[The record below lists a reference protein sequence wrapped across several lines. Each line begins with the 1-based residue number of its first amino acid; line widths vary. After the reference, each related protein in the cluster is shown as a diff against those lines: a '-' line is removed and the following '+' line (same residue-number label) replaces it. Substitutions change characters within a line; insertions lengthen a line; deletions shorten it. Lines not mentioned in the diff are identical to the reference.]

1 MSEFKGTKGE
11 WFSCCTN
18 AKPHF
23 LFADNGETTI
33 CSFYQKQDDGTI
45 LNIEEVRANAKLIA
59 CAPEMLECIKDLLKE
74 LSYHGFNNSSSIY
87 IANDLIKKATE

>member
-1 MSEFKGTKGE
+1 MNEFKGTKGE

-33 CSFYQKQDDGTI
+33 CSFFQKQDDGTI
-45 LNIEEVRANAKLIA
+45 LNIEEVRANAKLIS
-59 CAPEMLECIKDLLKE
+59 CAPEMLEM
-74 LSYHGFNNSSSIY
+74 
-87 IANDLIKKATE
+87 LIKLNDFCTMKIEDRNKLEELIEKATCQ